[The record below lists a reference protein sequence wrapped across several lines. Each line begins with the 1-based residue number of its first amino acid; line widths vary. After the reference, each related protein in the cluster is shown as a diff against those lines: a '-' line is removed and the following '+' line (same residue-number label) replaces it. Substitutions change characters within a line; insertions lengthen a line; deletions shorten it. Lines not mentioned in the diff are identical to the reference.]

1 MAAFTTIND
10 PEAHFQALKYT
21 GNGSSQSMTLDG
33 TTDMQP
39 DFVWIKNL
47 QDAENHNLTDSV
59 RGAEKVL
66 FSNATNVEATET
78 NGMSSFDSDGF
89 GVSVTNGALNA
100 SGEPFIAYCW
110 KAGTTS
116 GLSGG
121 SITPD
126 AYSFNATSGFSI
138 VKFEGNGTVGATVA
152 HALGAVPKAII
163 IKGTDNYVNNWQVY
177 HVVGGNTGNYVFNNT
192 DAFAD
197 DDSRWNDTTPS
208 STVWTMGSGATVN
221 YNGRTFV
228 AYVWADVQGFSKCG
242 SYEGNANTDGTFIYT
257 GFRPALVIIKN
268 IDGSSMGW
276 TIRGKGLNPFNPADG
291 HIVANTTAA
300 EASGKDIDILSNG
313 FKARTTD
320 GGVNGN
326 GNTHIFMAWAEQPF
340 VNSNGVPANAR

>member
-208 STVWTMGSGATVN
+208 STVWTMGSGATLN
-221 YNGRTFV
+221 YDGRTFV
-228 AYVWADVQGFSKCG
+228 AYVFADIQGFSKFG
-242 SYEGNANTDGTFIYT
+242 TYKGNGDADGPYIFL
-257 GFRPALVIIKN
+257 GFRPALLIIKRKDSTGDWLMYD
-268 IDGSSMGW
+268 IKRDG
-276 TIRGKGLNPFNPADG
+276 FNDQNDYLKVNA
-291 HIVANTTAA
+291 TTAEQA
-300 EASGKDIDILSNG
+300 DVDIDILGSG
-313 FKARTTD
+313 FKIRNTSND
-320 GGVNGN
+320 GNN
-326 GNTHIFMAWAEQPF
+326 
-340 VNSNGVPANAR
+340 